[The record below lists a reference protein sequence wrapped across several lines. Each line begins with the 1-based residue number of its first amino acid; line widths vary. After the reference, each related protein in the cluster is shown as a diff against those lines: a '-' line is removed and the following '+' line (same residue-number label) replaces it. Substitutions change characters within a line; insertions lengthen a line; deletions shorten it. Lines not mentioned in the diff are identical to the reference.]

1 LKQANK
7 LSEPIARSG
16 ASYGLAIAFKGAGA
30 GGQIMYYE
38 PADHT
43 IEPRQTAAA
52 WVIYA
57 ALLVTALG
65 ASINPAN
72 SHSGSLY
79 ATLLA
84 QRGAVT
90 TSTWIHDEHG
100 HIGTGCADH
109 SDS

>member
-1 LKQANK
+1 M
-7 LSEPIARSG
+7 S
-16 ASYGLAIAFKGAGA
+16 
-30 GGQIMYYE
+30 YE

-43 IEPRQTAAA
+43 VEPRQAAAA

-65 ASINPAN
+65 GPAN
-72 SHSGSLY
+72 SHSDSMHE
-79 ATLLA
+79 TLLA

-90 TSTWIHDEHG
+90 MSTWIHDEHG
-100 HIGTGCADH
+100 HIGPGCADH

>member
-1 LKQANK
+1 M
-7 LSEPIARSG
+7 
-16 ASYGLAIAFKGAGA
+16 GAGA
-30 GGQIMYYE
+30 GSQIMCYE

-57 ALLVTALG
+57 VLLVTALG
-65 ASINPAN
+65 ASIGPTY
-72 SHSGSLY
+72 SRSGSLE
-79 ATLLA
+79 ATQLA

-90 TSTWIHDEHG
+90 MSTWVHDEHG

>member
-1 LKQANK
+1 
-7 LSEPIARSG
+7 
-16 ASYGLAIAFKGAGA
+16 
-30 GGQIMYYE
+30 MCYE

-43 IEPRQTAAA
+43 VEPRQTAAA

-72 SHSGSLY
+72 PHSGSLY
-79 ATLLA
+79 ATPLA
-84 QRGAVT
+84 ERGAVT

-100 HIGTGCADH
+100 QIVTGCADH
-109 SDS
+109 RES

>member
-1 LKQANK
+1 MCYK
-7 LSEPIARSG
+7 
-16 ASYGLAIAFKGAGA
+16 
-30 GGQIMYYE
+30 

-65 ASINPAN
+65 AGIGPAN

-79 ATLLA
+79 ATELA

-90 TSTWIHDEHG
+90 MSTWIHDEHR

-109 SDS
+109 GES

>member
-1 LKQANK
+1 
-7 LSEPIARSG
+7 
-16 ASYGLAIAFKGAGA
+16 
-30 GGQIMYYE
+30 MCYE
-38 PADHT
+38 PADHA

-65 ASINPAN
+65 ASISTAN
-72 SHSGSLY
+72 SRSSGLY

-84 QRGAVT
+84 QRGSVK

-100 HIGTGCADH
+100 HIGAGCVDH
-109 SDS
+109 NES

>member
-1 LKQANK
+1 
-7 LSEPIARSG
+7 
-16 ASYGLAIAFKGAGA
+16 
-30 GGQIMYYE
+30 MCYE
-38 PADHT
+38 PTDHA

-65 ASINPAN
+65 ASISSAN
-72 SHSGSLY
+72 LHSGSMS

-84 QRGAVT
+84 QRGTVT
-90 TSTWIHDEHG
+90 TSTWIRDKHG